1 MNELMQ
7 EKYNPIWEIG
17 VVAAIFISN
26 QSNTIM

>member
-7 EKYNPIWEIG
+7 EKYNPISEID
-17 VVAAIFISN
+17 VVTAIIISN